1 MGHVEELCKVANA
14 AREYD
19 ETKLERYSSDNA
31 VRMIVFA
38 RKHRKLDLPQFSEKA
53 SKLRFL
59 KSLNEVEKQCLIAF
73 GCAVLGK
80 LNGISRAK
88 VWDFIVSG
96 DDDCPCVLQNH
107 DANMVVVNSYYENNT
122 SITGLE
128 GVVAGL
134 HAWWHNNTIFTA
146 VYCALEHGYSFEAAY
161 AAKIMAC

>member
-1 MGHVEELCKVANA
+1 MEHNEMYAIASQARGCDEKELEK
-14 AREYD
+14 
-19 ETKLERYSSDNA
+19 YSRNNA

-38 RKHRKLDLPQFSEKA
+38 RKNRKLDLPQFVEKA
-53 SKLRFL
+53 RKLRFL
-59 KSLNEVEKQCLIAF
+59 KQLDEVRRECLIAF

-80 LNGISRAK
+80 LNGISRVK

-134 HAWWHNNTIFTA
+134 NAWWHNNTIFKA